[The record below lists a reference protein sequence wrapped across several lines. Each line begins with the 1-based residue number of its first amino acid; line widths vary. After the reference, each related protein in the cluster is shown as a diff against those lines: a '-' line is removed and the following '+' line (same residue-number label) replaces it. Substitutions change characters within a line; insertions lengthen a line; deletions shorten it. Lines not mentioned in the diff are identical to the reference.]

1 MLAKKG
7 RKLLSLLLA
16 FSMCVSIAGISVSA
30 AEIGTNGSG
39 ELICTQTEHAHSGE
53 CYQQVL
59 TCTQSESEGH
69 THSDACYDE
78 TGELIC
84 VQAESAGHTHT
95 EACYT
100 VGTELICGK
109 EEHTHTAACYAAAAP
124 EPGDSTEPADPEST
138 TPAEPEPT
146 EPTDPE
152 PSESADPEP
161 GDYIAQIGGDTYD
174 TLQAAIDA
182 APAGE
187 IVTLAANTAEDITIS
202 RSITLNLNGWTLT
215 GTPADA
221 PVVTV
226 ADGTTVTI
234 QDGTITGKDSRK
246 IEGLITAANADL
258 TLDNCVVTGNQAGKN
273 GSAIIRAEG
282 GSLTITGGEVTSC
295 TQSNGGSIVLAT
307 DCALTIDG
315 VRFSGNSAAKGVI
328 SLKGTASLDMDGCSF
343 NGDASTSSKT
353 GILYV
358 QSSGDVS
365 VADTTFTGGTA
376 NSSPLYMDSTAT
388 EEAPA
393 TLELTNVA
401 MSGYHTNRND
411 VVYVTGAVN
420 VTAQELKLE
429 NNVTTAGGS
438 ILSLSNTGTNTLTGC
453 TVTGNQAQTGF
464 SGGNTILVGSTAAT
478 TFTNCTVTNNTS
490 GASSSGIN
498 VAASGSV
505 TLNGCLIAG
514 NRVDNTN
521 ASAGGLYLGN
531 SAAATVTDTVIKD
544 NRRAGSNLYAGG
556 IFANSG
562 STLTMTGGAL
572 YGNVNENGG
581 NANDLYATN
590 ATITLPEADQM
601 ADEEVSFAGYKWLN
615 NGVPLNA
622 APDGTKKSY
631 NLTAKIYSTE
641 NVQIIRDGVAL
652 EGFYNTLNDAFA
664 AAAAGDTLKL
674 VAPSG
679 EVNMTKNVTLGRDQ
693 TIDMNGRAITGGKT
707 LTLDKGAT
715 LTFQGDGE
723 FQGSVVVGA
732 TSSKYGHL
740 VLDGNVAF
748 SEAVKAYGQKSTP
761 STVTVRAPMDAFAL
775 SVYKYTTVTVE
786 EGADV
791 GDLDLTLG
799 MMNSYPYDVTAE
811 INAPVDTLNL
821 NQFANKGNSGVEYS
835 VVKLNS
841 TVGTLNLTH
850 SGSTNLGADN
860 TDPYS
865 QVIAGEDFSAG
876 SLTYMASYLTK
887 AVAQKYS
894 TAGSEGLDDIVF
906 LTGAGA
912 SNVDLSQATWTAT
925 DGYLGTDKDLTT
937 IQLDETGNLVLRYA
951 PYSGDVYLSG
961 SGSDENSG
969 MVPSASVQTLNKA
982 LELLEKAGN
991 EDAAIVVTGTV
1002 TVDEA
1007 IDLSNVTFERYP
1019 TLKNALFDIQA
1030 EVTLTN
1036 VTVDGCGVSAQEPLI
1051 DVAGSGTLNIGE
1063 GTVLTGGVN
1072 TGSINGSSMGSS
1084 RGEGGAIR
1092 TAGTVNMTG
1101 GAITGNSAYAG
1112 GGVLVLSGGEL
1123 NLSGGQITDNHATG
1137 KGSTSSP
1144 SGGGGVLVARSGIMT
1159 MSGGSVSNNTSAD
1172 VGGGITLGGGE
1183 SSAYIDTISHPT
1195 LNMTGGVISGNTSAK
1210 EGGGLHVQITGV
1222 ANISAGQITSNESQ
1236 GGSYFSGGGVYVNG
1250 GHHIFGSDYDNGQ
1263 LNLTNVWISDNTA
1276 SAGGGIAGCPTAS
1289 VKIYLN
1295 DGGVIWGNHDKASAA
1310 DDIRMVSSLVG
1321 WPSNG
1326 NEEVYISRY
1335 MLGNGLYQ
1343 WTNKEDNTPATSRQL
1358 LGKESHLYSAAQEAD
1373 LTANA
1378 SDCRVIITGNTGALL
1393 GGGIGTNGDV
1403 TIGVSDPDLK
1413 LGQITVEKDWQDI
1426 EGVDMSEDV
1435 YKKVFNVTFDLY
1447 YREKGSD
1454 DEWALMD
1461 TKTSTVEIGY
1471 NSWSDVVFTD
1481 LLMEDE
1487 QGVEY
1492 EYKVE
1497 ERADDRYEQVGEPVI
1512 SDDDLTWTFT
1522 NKPVY
1527 SLKVAKAV
1535 VDSYGVAQGE
1545 KFTFHITLSDVADVT
1560 AVDQDGNPV
1569 TLNFVDGTATVELA
1583 GGEYV
1588 ILSGLKHDTTYTVT
1602 EDAHPDYTQTI
1613 TLETWKNSSSYEKE
1627 TVNSVQDQALVLGL
1641 NTVTFTNTTKEP
1653 VGSLAIRKTVTGD
1666 GAADALWHFTVELFQ
1681 DEALTQ
1687 PMPQQATGKPAYAFA
1702 YTVTNANGTQAST
1715 GIATVTSEGKLAF
1728 GADATIAL
1736 TSGQTVTITGIPAGV
1751 FFRINEQE
1759 ANANGYTTTVTLNG
1773 AALSGVTAVGSI
1785 TKDETQLAAY
1795 TNDLPSNPPIIP
1807 PDPTPDPDPDPTP
1820 DPDPDPSDP
1829 PVEIPDDDVP
1839 QGELPEQPGDPGT
1852 QPENPGETVIDEE
1865 EPPLADAPETGDSLP
1880 IWITAAAL
1888 SGLGL
1893 AALAITGRKRK
1904 EEN

>member
-16 FSMCVSIAGISVSA
+16 ASMCVSMAGISVSA
-30 AEIGTNGSG
+30 AEIGESGQG
-39 ELICTQTEHAHSGE
+39 ELICEQTE
-53 CYQQVL
+53 
-59 TCTQSESEGH
+59 H
-69 THSDACYDE
+69 THSDACYEQQLTCTLPESEGHAHSDTCYNE
-78 TGELIC
+78 AGELTC
-84 VQAESAGHTHT
+84 GLEASAGHTHSA
-95 EACYT
+95 ECYEQVLT
-100 VGTELICGK
+100 CTLP
-109 EEHTHTAACYAAAAP
+109 EHTHTADCYAV
-124 EPGDSTEPADPEST
+124 T
-138 TPAEPEPT
+138 EPEPT
-146 EPTDPE
+146 EPADPAPSESTEPADPE
-152 PSESADPEP
+152 PSESADPVP
-161 GDYIAQIGGDTYD
+161 GDYIAQIGDDTYE
-174 TLQAAIDA
+174 TLQEAINA

-202 RSITLNLNGWTLT
+202 RSITLNLDGWTLT

-226 ADGTTVTI
+226 AEGAAVTI
-234 QDGTITGKDSRK
+234 QDGTITGKVLTKTSSDVM
-246 IEGLITAANADL
+246 GLITATNAAL
-258 TLDNCVVTGNQAGKN
+258 TLDNCVVTGNQAGKYA
-273 GSAIIRAEG
+273 SAIIRAEG

-295 TQSNGGSIVLAT
+295 TQSNGGSIVLANN
-307 DCALTIDG
+307 CALAIDG

-328 SLKGTASLDMDGCSF
+328 SLQGTASLDMDGCSF

-358 QSSGDVS
+358 QSSGNVS
-365 VADTTFTGGTA
+365 VTDTTFTGGTV
-376 NSSPLYMDSTAT
+376 NSSPLYMDSSAAEDT
-388 EEAPA
+388 PA
-393 TLELTNVA
+393 TLNLTGVT
-401 MSGYHTNRND
+401 MSGCTSSNYT
-411 VVYVTGAVN
+411 VYVAGAVN
-420 VTAQELKLE
+420 VTAQELTLE

-453 TVTGNQAQTGF
+453 TVTGNQAKTGA
-464 SGGNTILVGSTAAT
+464 SGGSTITVGASAKT

-490 GASSSGIN
+490 GSSSSGIN
-498 VAASGSV
+498 VAGSGSV
-505 TLNGCLIAG
+505 ELNNCLISG

-521 ASAGGLYLGN
+521 ASAGGLYLGSN
-531 SAAATVTDTVIKD
+531 ATAVLTNTVIKD
-544 NRRAGSNLYAGG
+544 NRRAGSGTHAGGVYAGT
-556 IFANSG
+556 G
-562 STLTMTGGAL
+562 STFTMTGGAL

-590 ATITLPEADQM
+590 ATIALPEADQM
-601 ADEEVSFAGYKWLN
+601 EDGEADFTGYKWLN
-615 NGVPLNA
+615 RGNPLDA
-622 APDGTKKSY
+622 APNGTTKASHY
-631 NLTAKIYSTE
+631 LTAKIYSTE

-652 EGFYNTLNDAFA
+652 EPLYDTLDEAITA
-664 AAAAGDTLKL
+664 AEAGDTLKL

-679 EVNMTKNVTLGRDQ
+679 EVSMTKNVTLGRNQ
-693 TIDMNGRAITGGKT
+693 TIDMNGRAITGNRT

-715 LTFQGDGE
+715 LTFQGAGE
-723 FQGSVVVGA
+723 FRGSVVIGA
-732 TSSKYGHL
+732 TFSKYGHL
-740 VLDGNVAF
+740 VLNGNVAF

-775 SVYKYTTVTVE
+775 SVYKYTTVTME
-786 EGADV
+786 AGAPI
-791 GDLDLTLG
+791 GTLDLTLG
-799 MMNSYPYDVTAE
+799 VTGSYPYDVTAE

-821 NQFANKGNSGVEYS
+821 SQFANKGNSGVEYS
-835 VVKLNS
+835 VATLNS
-841 TVGTLNLTH
+841 TVGTLNLAH
-850 SGSTNLGADN
+850 YGSSLGTDN

-865 QVIAGEDFSAG
+865 QVIAGADFSAG
-876 SLTYMASYLTK
+876 SLTYTATYLTK
-887 AVAQKYS
+887 TVAQKYS
-894 TAGSEGLDDIVF
+894 TAGSEGLPDIVF

-925 DGYLGTDKDLTT
+925 NGYLGTDKDLTT
-937 IQLDETGNLVLRYA
+937 IQLDDDGNLVLRYA

-969 MVPSASVQTLNKA
+969 MVPSASVQTLDKA
-982 LELLEKAGN
+982 LELLKQPGN

-1019 TLKNALFDIQA
+1019 TLKDALFDIQA

-1051 DVAGSGTLNIGE
+1051 DVAGNGTLNIGE

-1092 TAGTVNMTG
+1092 TAGTVNMTAG
-1101 GAITGNSAYAG
+1101 STITDNSAYAG

-1123 NLSGGQITDNHATG
+1123 NLSGGSITENHATG

-1144 SGGGGVLVARSGIMT
+1144 SGGGGVLVARSGSMT

-1195 LNMTGGVISGNTSAK
+1195 LNMTGGIISGNTSAK

-1222 ANISAGQITSNESQ
+1222 ATISAGQITGNESQ

-1250 GHHIFGSDYDNGQ
+1250 GHHIFGSDYANGQ

-1295 DGGVIWGNHDKASAA
+1295 DGGVVWGNHDEASAA
-1310 DDIRMVSSLVG
+1310 DDIRMVSSIMG
-1321 WPSNG
+1321 WPANG

-1358 LGKESHLYSAAQEAD
+1358 LGKESHLYSAAQETE
-1373 LTANA
+1373 LTAGK
-1378 SDCRVIITGNTGALL
+1378 SDCTVIITGNTGASR

-1403 TIGVSDPDLK
+1403 IIGTADPDLE
-1413 LGQITVEKDWQDI
+1413 LGDITVKKDWQAID
-1426 EGVDMSEDV
+1426 GVDMSDIYQNIFTV
-1435 YKKVFNVTFDLY
+1435 AFDLY
-1447 YREKGSD
+1447 CRVEGSGD
-1454 DEWALMD
+1454 DAWVLMD
-1461 TKTSTVEIGY
+1461 TKTSSVETGF

-1487 QGVEY
+1487 KGAKY
-1492 EYKVE
+1492 DYKVVE
-1497 ERADDRYEQVGEPVI
+1497 HDDDRYQKVNVEQSADG
-1512 SDDDLTWTFT
+1512 LTWTFT

-1527 SLKVAKAV
+1527 SLKVAKTV
-1535 VDSYGVAQGE
+1535 VDSYQVAE
-1545 KFTFHITLSDVADVT
+1545 NDKFTFHITLSDTTGVT
-1560 AVDQDGNPV
+1560 AVDKDGKTV
-1569 TLNFVDGTATVELA
+1569 ALTFVNGTATVEL
-1583 GGEYV
+1583 GHDEWIV
-1588 ILSGLKHDTTYTVT
+1588 LSGLKHDTTYTVT
-1602 EDAHPDYTQTI
+1602 EETDPDYIPTI
-1613 TLETWKNSSSYEKE
+1613 TLETWVNSSTYQKE
-1627 TVNSVQDQALVLGL
+1627 TVNSVEDQALSVGL
-1641 NTVTFTNTTKEP
+1641 NTVTFINTTREP

-1666 GAADALWHFTVELFQ
+1666 GAADAQWHFTVELFT
-1681 DEALTQ
+1681 DEAMTQ
-1687 PMPQQATGKPAYAFA
+1687 PMPQQVPGKPAYSFP
-1702 YTVTNANGTQAST
+1702 YTVTNENGTQAAA
-1715 GIATVTSEGKLAF
+1715 GNAAVTSEGKLAF

-1880 IWITAAAL
+1880 LWITAAAL

>member
-39 ELICTQTEHAHSGE
+39 ELICNQTEHAHSGE

-78 TGELIC
+78 AGELIC
-84 VQAESAGHTHT
+84 GQAESEGHVHSA
-95 EACYT
+95 ECYEQVLT
-100 VGTELICGK
+100 CTQT
-109 EEHTHTAACYAAAAP
+109 EHTHTAACYAAADP

-138 TPAEPEPT
+138 APADPEPT
-146 EPTDPE
+146 ET
-152 PSESADPEP
+152 ADPEP
-161 GDYIAQIGGDTYD
+161 GDYIAQIGGDTYG
-174 TLQAAIDA
+174 TLQEAINA
-182 APAGE
+182 APEGE

-226 ADGTTVTI
+226 AEGAAVTI

-258 TLDNCVVTGNQAGKN
+258 TLNNCVVTGNQAGKN

-295 TQSNGGSIVLAT
+295 TQKNGGSIVLANN
-307 DCALTIDG
+307 CALAIDG

-328 SLKGTASLDMDGCSF
+328 SLQGTASLDMDGCSF

-358 QSSGDVS
+358 QSSGSVS
-365 VADTTFTGGTA
+365 VTDTTFTGGTA
-376 NSSPLYMDSTAT
+376 NSIPLYMASTAAADT
-388 EEAPA
+388 PA
-393 TLELTNVA
+393 TLELTNVT
-401 MSGYHTNRND
+401 MSGYTSSNYT
-411 VVYVTGAVN
+411 VYVAGAVN
-420 VTAQELKLE
+420 VTAQELTLE

-453 TVTGNQAQTGF
+453 TVTGNQAKTGA
-464 SGGNTILVGSTAAT
+464 SGGSTITVGASAKT
-478 TFTNCTVTNNTS
+478 TFTSCTVTNNTS
-490 GASSSGIN
+490 GSSSSGIN
-498 VAASGSV
+498 VAKNGSV
-505 TLNGCLIAG
+505 ELNNCLISG

-521 ASAGGLYLGN
+521 ASAGGLYLGDN
-531 SAAATVTDTVIKD
+531 ATATVTDTVIKN
-544 NRRAGSNLYAGG
+544 NRRANLNNYAGG
-556 IFANSG
+556 VYAGTG
-562 STLTMTGGAL
+562 STFTMTGGAL

-622 APDGTKKSY
+622 APDRTKKSY

-679 EVNMTKNVTLGRDQ
+679 EVNMTQNVTLGRDQ
-693 TIDMNGRAITGGKT
+693 TIDMNGCAISGGKT
-707 LTLDKGAT
+707 LTLNKGAT

-732 TSSKYGHL
+732 TSTRYGHL

-786 EGADV
+786 AGAPI
-791 GDLDLTLG
+791 GTLDLTLG
-799 MMNSYPYDVTAE
+799 VTGSYPYDVTAE

-821 NQFANKGNSGVEYS
+821 SQFANKGNSGVEYS
-835 VVKLNS
+835 VATLNS
-841 TVGTLNLTH
+841 TVGTLNLAH
-850 SGSTNLGADN
+850 YGSSLGTDN

-865 QVIAGEDFSAG
+865 QVIAGADFSAG
-876 SLTYMASYLTK
+876 SLTYTATYLTK
-887 AVAQKYS
+887 TVAQKYS
-894 TAGSEGLDDIVF
+894 TAGSEGLPDIVF

-912 SNVDLSQATWTAT
+912 SNVDLAQATWTAT
-925 DGYLGTDKDLTT
+925 NGYLGTDKDLTT
-937 IQLDETGNLVLRYA
+937 IQLDDDGNLVLRYA

-969 MVPSASVQTLNKA
+969 MVPSASVQTLDKA
-982 LELLEKAGN
+982 LELLKAAG

-1051 DVAGSGTLNIGE
+1051 DVASGGTLNIGE

-1092 TAGTVNMTG
+1092 TAGTVNMT
-1101 GAITGNSAYAG
+1101 ADSTITGNSAYAG

-1137 KGSTSSP
+1137 EGSTLSP
-1144 SGGGGVLVARSGIMT
+1144 SGGGGVLVARSGSMT

-1195 LNMTGGVISGNTSAK
+1195 LNMTGGIISGNTSAK

-1222 ANISAGQITSNESQ
+1222 ATISAGQITGNESE

-1250 GHHIFGSDYDNGQ
+1250 GHHIFGSDYANGQ

-1295 DGGVIWGNHDKASAA
+1295 DGGVIWGNHDEASAA
-1310 DDIRMVSSLVG
+1310 DDIRMVSSIMG
-1321 WPSNG
+1321 WPANG

-1378 SDCRVIITGNTGALL
+1378 SDCTVIITGNTGALL

-1447 YREKGSD
+1447 YREKGSED
-1454 DEWALMD
+1454 SWTLMD

-1492 EYKVE
+1492 EYEVV

-1512 SDDDLTWTFT
+1512 SDDGLTWTFT
-1522 NKPVY
+1522 NRPVY

-1880 IWITAAAL
+1880 LWITAAAL

>member
-7 RKLLSLLLA
+7 RKLLSLLLV

-39 ELICTQTEHAHSGE
+39 ELICNQTEHAHSGE

-84 VQAESAGHTHT
+84 VQAESAGHVHSA
-95 EACYT
+95 ECYEQVLT
-100 VGTELICGK
+100 CTQT
-109 EEHTHTAACYAAAAP
+109 EHTHTAACYAAAAP

-138 TPAEPEPT
+138 APADPEPT
-146 EPTDPE
+146 ET
-152 PSESADPEP
+152 ADPEP
-161 GDYIAQIGGDTYD
+161 GDYIAQIGGDTYG
-174 TLQAAIDA
+174 TLQEAINA
-182 APAGE
+182 APEGE

-226 ADGTTVTI
+226 AEGAAVTI

-246 IEGLITAANADL
+246 IEGLITAANANL
-258 TLDNCVVTGNQAGKN
+258 TLNNCVVTGNQAGKN

-295 TQSNGGSIVLAT
+295 TQKNGGSIVLANN
-307 DCALTIDG
+307 CALAIDG

-328 SLKGTASLDMDGCSF
+328 SLQGTASLDMDGCSF

-365 VADTTFTGGTA
+365 VTDTTFTSGTA

-388 EEAPA
+388 EDDSAA
-393 TLELTNVA
+393 LSLTGVT
-401 MSGYHTNRND
+401 MSGYTSSNYT
-411 VVYVTGAVN
+411 VYVAGAVN
-420 VTAQELKLE
+420 VTAQELTLE

-453 TVTGNQAQTGF
+453 TVTGNQAKTGA
-464 SGGNTILVGSTAAT
+464 SGGSTITVGASAKT

-490 GASSSGIN
+490 GSSSSGIN
-498 VAASGSV
+498 VAKNGSV
-505 TLNGCLIAG
+505 ELNNCLISG

-521 ASAGGLYLGN
+521 ASAGGLYLGSN
-531 SAAATVTDTVIKD
+531 ATAVLTNTVIKD
-544 NRRAGSNLYAGG
+544 NRRAGSGTHAGGVYAGT
-556 IFANSG
+556 G
-562 STLTMTGGAL
+562 STFTMTGGAL
-572 YGNVNENGG
+572 YNNVNENGG
-581 NANDLYATN
+581 SANDLRCEAT
-590 ATITLPEADQM
+590 ATVSLPEADEM

-664 AAAAGDTLKL
+664 AAEAGDTLKL

-693 TIDMNGRAITGGKT
+693 TIDMNGRTITGGNT

-715 LTFQGDGE
+715 LTFQGDGT
-723 FQGSVVVGA
+723 FRGAVVIGA
-732 TSSKYGHL
+732 MTGTGKYGHL

-786 EGADV
+786 AGAPI
-791 GDLDLTLG
+791 GTLDLTLG
-799 MMNSYPYDVTAE
+799 VTGSYPYDVTAE

-821 NQFANKGNSGVEYS
+821 SQFANKGNSGVEYS
-835 VVKLNS
+835 VATLNS
-841 TVGTLNLTH
+841 TVGTLNLAH
-850 SGSTNLGADN
+850 YGSSLGTDN

-865 QVIAGEDFSAG
+865 QVIAGADFSAG
-876 SLTYMASYLTK
+876 SLTYTATYLTK
-887 AVAQKYS
+887 TVAQKYS
-894 TAGSEGLDDIVF
+894 TAGSEGLPDIVF

-925 DGYLGTDKDLTT
+925 NGYLGTDKDLTT
-937 IQLDETGNLVLRYA
+937 IQLDDDGNLVLRYA

-969 MVPSASVQTLNKA
+969 MVPSASVQTLDKA
-982 LELLEKAGN
+982 LELLKDAS

-1019 TLKNALFDIQA
+1019 TLKSALFDIQA

-1051 DVAGSGTLNIGE
+1051 DVASGGTLNIGE

-1092 TAGTVNMTG
+1092 TKGTVNMTDG
-1101 GAITGNSAYAG
+1101 SIEGNSAYAG
-1112 GGVLVLSGGEL
+1112 GGVLVLSGGAL
-1123 NLSGGQITDNHATG
+1123 NLSGGSITENHATG

-1144 SGGGGVLVARSGIMT
+1144 SGGGGVLVARSGIMN
-1159 MSGGSVSNNTSAD
+1159 MSGDAMVSDNTSAD

-1195 LNMTGGVISGNTSAK
+1195 LTMTGGVISDNTSAK

-1222 ANISAGQITSNESQ
+1222 ADISAGQIIDNKSL
-1236 GGSYFSGGGVYVNG
+1236 GGDFSGGGVYVNG
-1250 GHHIFGSDYDNGQ
+1250 GHHIFGPEYANGR
-1263 LNLTNVWISDNTA
+1263 LELTNVWISDNTA

-1289 VKIYLN
+1289 VEIYLN
-1295 DGGVIWGNHDKASAA
+1295 DGGVVWGNHDTDGAA
-1310 DDIRMVSSLVG
+1310 DDIRMVSSILG

-1326 NEEVYISRY
+1326 TEKVYISRY
-1335 MLGNGLYQ
+1335 MLKGGSYE
-1343 WTNKEDNTPATSRQL
+1343 WTNKEDGTPATSRQL
-1358 LGKESHLYSAAQEAD
+1358 FGKESHLYSAAQETE
-1373 LTANA
+1373 LTAGME
-1378 SDCRVIITGNTGALL
+1378 DCTVIITGNTGASL

-1403 TIGVSDPDLK
+1403 IIGTADPDLK
-1413 LGQITVEKDWQDI
+1413 LGDITVKKNWETID
-1426 EGVDMSEDV
+1426 GVDMSDIYQNIFTV
-1435 YKKVFNVTFDLY
+1435 AFDLY
-1447 YREKGSD
+1447 CRVENSGD
-1454 DEWALMD
+1454 DAWVLMD
-1461 TKTSTVEIGY
+1461 TKTSSVETGF

-1487 QGVEY
+1487 KGVKY
-1492 EYKVE
+1492 EYKVVE
-1497 ERADDRYEQVGEPVI
+1497 HDDDRYQRVNVEQ
-1512 SDDDLTWTFT
+1512 SADDLTWTFT

-1527 SLKVAKAV
+1527 SLKVAKTV
-1535 VDSYGVAQGE
+1535 VDSYQVAE
-1545 KFTFHITLSDVADVT
+1545 NDKFTFHITLSDTTDVT

-1613 TLETWKNSSSYEKE
+1613 TLETWKNSSAYEKE

-1641 NTVTFTNTTKEP
+1641 NTVTFTNTTREP
-1653 VGSLAIRKTVTGD
+1653 VGSLAISKTVTGD
-1666 GAADALWHFTVELFQ
+1666 GAADAQWHFTVELFT
-1681 DEALTQ
+1681 DEAMTQ
-1687 PMPQQATGKPAYAFA
+1687 PMPQQVPGKPAYSFP
-1702 YTVTNANGTQAST
+1702 YTVTNENGTQAAA
-1715 GIATVTSEGKLAF
+1715 GNAAVTSEGKLAF
-1728 GADATIAL
+1728 GADETIAL

-1785 TKDETQLAAY
+1785 AKDETQLAAY

-1880 IWITAAAL
+1880 LWITAAAL

>member
-39 ELICTQTEHAHSGE
+39 ELICNQTEHAHSGE

-78 TGELIC
+78 AGELIC
-84 VQAESAGHTHT
+84 GQAESEGHVHSA
-95 EACYT
+95 ECYEQVLT
-100 VGTELICGK
+100 CTQT
-109 EEHTHTAACYAAAAP
+109 EHTHTAACYAAAAP

-138 TPAEPEPT
+138 APAEPEPT
-146 EPTDPE
+146 ETADPE
-152 PSESADPEP
+152 PSESTVPEP

-174 TLQAAIDA
+174 TLQAAIDV

-1373 LTANA
+1373 LTAEA
-1378 SDCRVIITGNTGALL
+1378 SDCQVIITGNTGALL

-1435 YKKVFNVTFDLY
+1435 YKKVFNVTFELY

-1481 LLMEDE
+1481 LLMKDE
-1487 QGVEY
+1487 RGVEY
-1492 EYKVE
+1492 EYEVR
-1497 ERADDRYEQVGEPVI
+1497 ERADDRYEQVGKPVVT
-1512 SDDDLTWTFT
+1512 DGGLTWTFT
-1522 NKPVY
+1522 NRPVY

-1785 TKDETQLAAY
+1785 AKDETQLAAY